1 MTSPARL
8 MAAGMPA
15 GQATQIGCDSAT
27 GLVAAG
33 STKAAAL
40 VLTAEVNVFATVSS
54 GKSALLPPCEGSAP
68 VAIYN
73 GGANALAVYAAGTD
87 VINANSAGASF
98 SVTNGK
104 SAVFVPGSGGHWIA
118 NLSA

>member
-15 GQATQIGCDSAT
+15 GQATQIGKDTAT

-33 STKAAAL
+33 TTKAGAL
-40 VLTAEVNVFATVSS
+40 VLTAEVNIFATVSS
-54 GKSALLPPCEGSAP
+54 SKGALLPPCEGSAD
-68 VAIYN
+68 VAIFN
-73 GGANALAVYAAGTD
+73 GGANALSVYAAGTD
-87 VINANSAGASF
+87 VINANSAGAAF

-104 SAVFVPGSGGHWIA
+104 SAIFSAGSGGHWVA